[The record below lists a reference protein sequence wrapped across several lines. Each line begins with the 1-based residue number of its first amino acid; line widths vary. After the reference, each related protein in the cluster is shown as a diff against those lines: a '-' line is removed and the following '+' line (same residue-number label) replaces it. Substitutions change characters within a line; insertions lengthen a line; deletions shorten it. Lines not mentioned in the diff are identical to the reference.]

1 MSTLSK
7 STLPGV
13 GSPLRLAPAANFERM
28 YALDEAWN
36 AQDWETFDAY
46 HDQDVVVYWPGR
58 EQTPTLG
65 LPDHRAESE
74 RFCVA
79 FPDNKVKHP
88 YDMLFGDGDFTAFVT
103 QMTGAF
109 TGPLELPD
117 GTRIEPTSKSFDVS
131 FATIARWRN
140 GKIVEEYLKYD
151 NASFLQQGRP
161 RLTPREAMSGRL
173 TACARQDRCR
183 AHTPAGRLVNH

>member
-1 MSTLSK
+1 MSTHSK

-13 GSPLRLAPAANFERM
+13 GSPLRLAPASNFERM
-28 YALDEAWN
+28 YVLDEAWN

-46 HDQDVVVYWPGR
+46 HDQDVVVYCPAANRRQRWGCL
-58 EQTPTLG
+58 T
-65 LPDHRAESE
+65 
-74 RFCVA
+74 
-79 FPDNKVKHP
+79 
-88 YDMLFGDGDFTAFVT
+88 TAPSRSFVT

-131 FATIARWRN
+131 FATIARWRD

-151 NASFLQQGRP
+151 NASFMQQVG
-161 RLTPREAMSGRL
+161 LA
-173 TACARQDRCR
+173 
-183 AHTPAGRLVNH
+183 